1 MLFNSVTCRDP
12 KHIDWCKAF
21 LEILENLAVYV
32 KESFPTGLSW
42 NAKGDKPESVV
53 GKSLSGGS
61 SAAAPPPAP
70 SPSSGGPPPPPPP
83 PPPMVI
89 EDENKAPAQSSGGAA
104 AVFAEINRGESV
116 TANLRKVDKS
126 EMTHKN
132 PSLRAGST
140 VTAAPTSPK
149 RQGPPTPNKP
159 DKYTLKKAAKTSL
172 EANKW
177 VVENHEGNNAVV
189 IEDTAINQAVYI
201 YNCKNSTIQIKG
213 KVNAVTMDSC
223 TKCGVAVDSTVA
235 TVDIVN
241 SKSFALQVFKVV
253 PTIAVDK
260 CDGGEIYL
268 SKDCLGVEILTA
280 KTSSLNVLV
289 PESDAEDAEF
299 KEVPVPEQLKTTIV
313 NGKLVTSTVEHAG

>member
-1 MLFNSVTCRDP
+1 M
-12 KHIDWCKAF
+12 
-21 LEILENLAVYV
+21 EILENLAVYV
-32 KESFPTGLSW
+32 KENFPTGLTW
-42 NAKGDKPESVV
+42 NAKGDKPEAVV
-53 GKSLSGGS
+53 GKSLSS
-61 SAAAPPPAP
+61 NASAPVAPAPPSTSA
-70 SPSSGGPPPPPPP
+70 GGPPPPPPP

-89 EDENKAPAQSSGGAA
+89 EEGNKAPAQATGAA
-104 AVFAEINRGESV
+104 AVFAEINQGAGI
-116 TANLRKVDKS
+116 TASLRKVDKS

-140 VTAAPTSPK
+140 VAAAPTSPK
-149 RQGPPTPNKP
+149 RQGPPTPSKP

-177 VVENHEGNNAVV
+177 VVENHENNNQVV

-289 PESDAEDAEF
+289 PESEAEDAEF
-299 KEVPVPEQLKTTIV
+299 KELPVPEQLKTTIV
-313 NGKLVTSTVEHAG
+313 NGKLVTTTVEHAG